1 MPGKALIILL
11 AGVIGLSAVTFLNIL
26 KAGDKLT
33 ESSVSTYN
41 AAQVKNIAEAGA
53 QMAVRKMIVE
63 PSWRTGFSN
72 LSLMGGRVNVRLVD
86 TTFTG
91 QAVTKVQS
99 IARVSIGS
107 SLEKS
112 YTAICYFQRATIS
125 TVRPPAIKGAI
136 TANTAITTLGN
147 LTVDGQN
154 HDTSGGFLAAGGT
167 LGIWTTQT
175 LSRSGNSKIGGTN
188 TLGTNYSP
196 SKTPPA
202 GIIATSQVFPG
213 GFPLSPDSLMGGPLN
228 GYPEGTLKAI
238 AMSGAGGSQYT
249 TNPGTLT
256 YPLRGVTYVELPDG
270 GLWNSATITGSG
282 ILVVHNTT
290 VNAGIKN
297 LNTGPFKGILLADDI
312 VHVHC
317 DIIGAVIAISSSP
330 SSGNCIGNGSGR
342 ILYSG
347 DAVTNATNLA
357 NLRSS
362 NSVSVN
368 QQILYWFE

>member
-1 MPGKALIILL
+1 MRFSQEG
-11 AGVIGLSAVTFLNIL
+11 NIM
-26 KAGDKLT
+26 G
-33 ESSVSTYN
+33 
-41 AAQVKNIAEAGA
+41 
-53 QMAVRKMIVE
+53 
-63 PSWRTGFSN
+63 SN
-72 LSLMGGRVNVRLVD
+72 
-86 TTFTG
+86 
-91 QAVTKVQS
+91 
-99 IARVSIGS
+99 
-107 SLEKS
+107 
-112 YTAICYFQRATIS
+112 
-125 TVRPPAIKGAI
+125 
-136 TANTAITTLGN
+136 
-147 LTVDGQN
+147 
-154 HDTSGGFLAAGGT
+154 
-167 LGIWTTQT
+167 
-175 LSRSGNSKIGGTN
+175 
-188 TLGTNYSP
+188 
-196 SKTPPA
+196 
-202 GIIATSQVFPG
+202 
-213 GFPLSPDSLMGGPLN
+213 PLSPDSLMGGPLN

-249 TNPGTLT
+249 TNPATLT
-256 YPLRGVTYVELPDG
+256 YPPRGVTYVELPDG
-270 GLWNSATITGSG
+270 GLWNSANITGSG
-282 ILVVHNTT
+282 ILVVHNSK